1 MNIFEYF
8 FHSQYLSWVKHLKFR
23 RSPYDQ
29 EQKGQGLAEY
39 SLILVLVAVVLVLVV
54 AIFGEGLADLY
65 QFIVDEL
72 PF

>member
-8 FHSQYLSWVKHLKFR
+8 FHSQQPDGLKHLQYFY
-23 RSPYDQ
+23 SPGDQ

-65 QFIVDEL
+65 QFILDEL

>member
-1 MNIFEYF
+1 MNIFEHF
-8 FHSQYLSWVKHLKFR
+8 FRSQSSHWVKAIKQLRLPGNHK
-23 RSPYDQ
+23 Q
-29 EQKGQGLAEY
+29 QGQGLAEY

-65 QFIVDEL
+65 QFILDEL